1 MNLHVLLVQVLI
13 LGTAVNATSDTIRE
27 IARQRSRVRNDGT
40 APQSSEQHSLDPI
53 TGSDRS
59 KASPSGDVVSSVL
72 PKQRDQQSAS
82 DTSSQPDSNGPF
94 SQCLQPH
101 RADEM
106 IDMHVESSTGPTLV
120 AYCIAPGVTRRLYQV
135 TRSD

>member
-13 LGTAVNATSDTIRE
+13 LGTAVTATSDTIRE
-27 IARQRSRVRNDGT
+27 IARQHSCVRHGET
-40 APQSSEQHSLDPI
+40 VPSEQHSLDPI

-59 KASPSGDVVSSVL
+59 RASPSGDVVSSVL